1 MFRLVF
7 LALIFACVSAFAPT
21 SARGASSLQM
31 SSGTPSLKK
40 IFGATAATLFTL
52 GSFESKANALT
63 YDQIK
68 SLSYEQV
75 KGTGIANRC
84 PQASGT
90 GNINVSGKKLKVVDM
105 CLEPKVWEVEEEVGV
120 VKGQPKKEFVKTKLM
135 TRQTYSLDG
144 VSGTMENKDGKA
156 TFTEED
162 GIDYAATTVQLPGG
176 ERVPF
181 LFSIKDLVAKGSGSS
196 VQPGFEMGGSFT
208 VPSYRTG
215 LFLDPKGRG
224 TTTGYDQAGA
234 LPASQTGFGETDGQ
248 GELFRENNKVFDVLS
263 GDMSFAVKDVNEEDG
278 EFSGVFVSNQP
289 GDTDM
294 GGKTPKNILIKGIFY
309 GRLE

>member
-1 MFRLVF
+1 MMHKLLIVVVIVC
-7 LALIFACVSAFAPT
+7 LAVANGLKM
-21 SARGASSLQM
+21 QM
-31 SSGTPSLKK
+31 KADNKISFKK
-40 IFGATAATLFTL
+40 AATAVIASVFAA
-52 GSFESKANALT
+52 GSIAGPAQAISKSDIN
-63 YDQIK
+63 

-75 KGTGIANRC
+75 KGSGLANRC
-84 PQASGT
+84 PEASGS
-90 GNINVSGKKLKVVDM
+90 GSIAINKKLKIVDL
-105 CLEPKVWEVEEEVGV
+105 CVEPKSWQVEDVVGMS
-120 VKGQPKKEFVKTKLM
+120 KGQPVKEFVNTKLM

-144 VSGTMENKDGKA
+144 VSGSLEVKDGKA

-181 LFSIKDLVAKGSGSS
+181 LFSLKDLVAKSSSSGPLK
-196 VQPGFEMGGSFT
+196 PGFDLSGSFT

-224 TTTGYDQAGA
+224 TTTGYDFAVAVPGLQNSVEGDA
-234 LPASQTGFGETDGQ
+234 
-248 GELFRENNKVFDVLS
+248 ELFNENNKKFDVLS
-263 GDMSFAVKDVNEEDG
+263 GDVEFAVTAVNNDES

-289 GDTDM
+289 SDTDM
-294 GGKTPKNILIKGIFY
+294 GGKAPKRILIKGSWY

>member
-1 MFRLVF
+1 
-7 LALIFACVSAFAPT
+7 
-21 SARGASSLQM
+21 M
-31 SSGTPSLKK
+31 SVV
-40 IFGATAATLFTL
+40 AAGVFTL
-52 GSFESKANALT
+52 GSFQGPAKASLT

-68 SLSYEQV
+68 QLSYEQV

-84 PQASGT
+84 PQTKGSDSISL
-90 GNINVSGKKLKVVDM
+90 NKNLKITDFCM
-105 CLEPKVWEVEEEVGV
+105 EPLQFQVEEEVA
-120 VKGQPKKEFVKTKLM
+120 VKKGEPVKEFVKTKLM

-144 VSGTMENKDGKA
+144 ISGTFGMEDGKA
-156 TFTEED
+156 TFKEED

-181 LFSIKDLVAKGSGSS
+181 LFSVKNLVAKGSGSA
-196 VQPGFEMGGSFT
+196 VKPGLEFGGSFT

-234 LPASQTGFGETDGQ
+234 LPGKQNGFQETDGTA
-248 GELFRENNKVFDVLS
+248 ELARENNKVFDVLK
-263 GDMSFAVKDVNEEDG
+263 GDVEFAVKDVNRADG

-294 GGKTPKNILIKGIFY
+294 GGKEPKNILIKGIFF
-309 GRLE
+309 GRFE